1 MSSLKVSQGIL
12 SPAFKKEQDKYIVYL
27 PYEADSIKIDA
38 TVEDTKYATIK
49 IEGTEKLSTG
59 NNNYKIIVTAEDG
72 STKTYTVVVSR
83 GLNMTEESLS
93 SNVYLKSITLKKGSL
108 KESFNK
114 EVFDYTYTGSEIEAV
129 PEDDKSTV
137 NIINRKDKSIIIV
150 KSQSGD
156 IGVYTLTKYKSNFI
170 NIIIYILLSLTTIL
184 SATGC

>member
-93 SNVYLKSITLKKGSL
+93 SNVYLKSI
-108 KESFNK
+108 
-114 EVFDYTYTGSEIEAV
+114 
-129 PEDDKSTV
+129 
-137 NIINRKDKSIIIV
+137 
-150 KSQSGD
+150 Q
-156 IGVYTLTKYKSNFI
+156 
-170 NIIIYILLSLTTIL
+170 
-184 SATGC
+184 

>member
-1 MSSLKVSQGIL
+1 MSETKNINVTVNDLKDKNYDFFEQIIL
-12 SPAFKKEQDKYIVYL
+12 SLIAKYKNNPNL
-27 PYEADSIKIDA
+27 KNW
-38 TVEDTKYATIK
+38 YAAI
-49 IEGTEKLSTG
+49 GD
-59 NNNYKIIVTAEDG
+59 NCN
-72 STKTYTVVVSR
+72 
-83 GLNMTEESLS
+83 
-93 SNVYLKSITLKKGSL
+93 GSL
-108 KESFNK
+108 KENFNK

-184 SATGC
+184 SATGCYLMKNKLKKINPDLKNKNKKNKVNIDNK